1 MNAEDPLS
9 IKPAQ
14 AGQRQKS
21 RFSEHLMIARRN
33 LTSIKAEIAL
43 GANVDGRTVEEM
55 EAAIA
60 TLEAMV
66 SGRPIHLA

>member
-1 MNAEDPLS
+1 
-9 IKPAQ
+9 
-14 AGQRQKS
+14 
-21 RFSEHLMIARRN
+21 MIARRN